1 MERVAGHGQSKIR
14 RNMMSRTK
22 TSAIVPILVGVFLLV
37 VSPVVAADKPTIT
50 LQQALNA
57 ATENNINLS
66 IAQVQLQQTLRTQNA
81 TASTYMPSFS
91 LTGGISTGGSLIGGT
106 FSGLSANAS
115 AGISMSFN
123 GSMIT
128 DSTTRSLAKE
138 SANLSYLQTY
148 GTLEDNITSS
158 YWNLAA
164 NDNAVKEARLGLDQ
178 ANRQLEI
185 AQQQYDNGLVP
196 QLTVVQARLS
206 VSQAEIQLKQLQD
219 SRNLALSAFRALTG
233 ITETGFTLEEL
244 PATMELSLPDAQQLY
259 LEYAASGMTVR
270 SLQNSV
276 AQATNDSKTT
286 KLSSRVPTVSVSGS
300 WGLSGSIVEGS
311 STLAQTNSGLSDT
324 ASVSVSVS
332 VPLSSYI
339 SGTSQN
345 LSIKNSEDAITTA
358 QLQLQAGQQTLLQSI
373 ESVAINITQQQESLR
388 MKQQNLETTQYSYDL
403 SLEAFEAGLLSSQ
416 ELETTR
422 TSLLNAQIDIL
433 SSQLSHLLSCY
444 ELASLLEID
453 LTTLQT
459 RYSASV

>member
-1 MERVAGHGQSKIR
+1 
-14 RNMMSRTK
+14 MSRTK

-37 VSPVVAADKPTIT
+37 LSPVVATDRPTIT
-50 LQQALNA
+50 LRQALDA
-57 ATENNINLS
+57 AIENNIDLS

-138 SANLSYLQTY
+138 SANLSYQQTY

-164 NDNAVKEARLGLDQ
+164 NDNAVEEALLSLDQ
-178 ANRQLEI
+178 ANRQMEI

-233 ITETGFTLEEL
+233 ITETDFTLEEL

-259 LEYAASGMTVR
+259 LEYAASGTKVR

-300 WGLSGSIVEGS
+300 WGLSGSLVEGN
-311 STLAQTNSGLSDT
+311 STVSQATSGLSDT

-373 ESVAINITQQQESLR
+373 ESAVINITQQQESLR
-388 MKQQNLETTQYSYDL
+388 MKQQNMETTQYSYDL

-416 ELETTR
+416 ELETAR

>member
-1 MERVAGHGQSKIR
+1 
-14 RNMMSRTK
+14 MSRTK

-37 VSPVVAADKPTIT
+37 LSPVVATDRPTIT
-50 LQQALNA
+50 LRQALNA
-57 ATENNINLS
+57 AIENNIDLS

-138 SANLSYLQTY
+138 SANLSYQQTY

-164 NDNAVKEARLGLDQ
+164 NDNAVEEARLSLDQ
-178 ANRQLEI
+178 ANRQMEI

-233 ITETGFTLEEL
+233 ITETDFTLEEL
-244 PATMELSLPDAQQLY
+244 PATVELSLPDAQQLY
-259 LEYAASGMTVR
+259 LEYVASGTKVR

-300 WGLSGSIVEGS
+300 WGLSGSLVEGN
-311 STLAQTNSGLSDT
+311 STVSQATSGLSDT

-373 ESVAINITQQQESLR
+373 ESAVINITQQQESLR
-388 MKQQNLETTQYSYDL
+388 MKQQNMETTQYSYDL

-416 ELETTR
+416 ELETAR

>member
-1 MERVAGHGQSKIR
+1 
-14 RNMMSRTK
+14 MSRTK

-37 VSPVVAADKPTIT
+37 LSPVVATDRPTIT
-50 LQQALNA
+50 LRQALNA
-57 ATENNINLS
+57 AIENNIDLS

-138 SANLSYLQTY
+138 SANLSYQQTY

-164 NDNAVKEARLGLDQ
+164 NDNAVEEARLSLDQ
-178 ANRQLEI
+178 ANRQMEI

-233 ITETGFTLEEL
+233 ITETDFTLEEL

-259 LEYAASGMTVR
+259 LEYAVSGTKVR

-300 WGLSGSIVEGS
+300 WGLSGSLVEGN
-311 STLAQTNSGLSDT
+311 STVSQATSGLSDT

-373 ESVAINITQQQESLR
+373 ESAVINITQQQESLR
-388 MKQQNLETTQYSYDL
+388 MKQQNMETTQYSYDL

-416 ELETTR
+416 ELETAR

>member
-1 MERVAGHGQSKIR
+1 
-14 RNMMSRTK
+14 MSRTK

-37 VSPVVAADKPTIT
+37 LSPVVATDRPTTT
-50 LQQALNA
+50 LRQALNA
-57 ATENNINLS
+57 AIENNIDLS
-66 IAQVQLQQTLRTQNA
+66 IAQVQLQQTLRTQNT

-91 LTGGISTGGSLIGGT
+91 LTGGISTGGSLIGGI

-138 SANLSYLQTY
+138 SANLSYQQTY

-164 NDNAVKEARLGLDQ
+164 NDNAVEEALLSLDQ
-178 ANRQLEI
+178 ANRQMEI

-233 ITETGFTLEEL
+233 ITETDFTLEEL

-259 LEYAASGMTVR
+259 LEYAVSGTKVR

-300 WGLSGSIVEGS
+300 WGLSGSLVEGN
-311 STLAQTNSGLSDT
+311 STVSQATSGLSDT

-373 ESVAINITQQQESLR
+373 ESAVINITQQQESLR
-388 MKQQNLETTQYSYDL
+388 MKQQNMETTQYSYDL

-416 ELETTR
+416 ELETAR